1 MRQRNSSKLKPSDKA
16 AQAVNRL
23 KSAMA
28 QAAAAGMGLKQTRAW
43 DALGFGSPE
52 QMLQLEG
59 VFKRL
64 DELRAL
70 LVEAPSERQEAKP
83 IQDLGKI
90 TGAVHHGK
98 N

>member
-16 AQAVNRL
+16 AEAVNRL

-43 DALGFGSPE
+43 DILGFGSPE

-64 DELRAL
+64 GELRGL
-70 LVEAPSERQEAKP
+70 LVEAPSQPEVGKLVQDQAKV
-83 IQDLGKI
+83 
-90 TGAVHHGK
+90 TGAVHQGE